1 MNFAEVMQA
10 LEQVGTAQTAKTYR
24 RHGVTSELF
33 GVLTSDL
40 KVLQKKIKQDHALA
54 VQLWESGNYD
64 ARTLATMIID
74 PAQITEE
81 QIDRWVQQLT
91 NYADTDYLAGVVAQT
106 PFILPKMQA
115 WTAADGEWIEVAGWN
130 LLGHLALNDPTLPD
144 SFFEPYLQRVENE
157 IHTAKNRVRYSM
169 NNLLICVGARGE
181 TLRPRAET
189 IARKVGKVKVD
200 HGQTDCKTP
209 DAITYIEKIYARK
222 EKKKA

>member
-10 LEQVGTAQTAKTYR
+10 LEQAGTAQTAKTYR
-24 RHGVTSELF
+24 RHGVQGEIF

-40 KVLQKKIKQDHALA
+40 KVLQKKIKRDHTLA

-81 QIDRWVQQLT
+81 QIDRWVQELT

-115 WTAADGEWIEVAGWN
+115 WTAADGEWIEYAGWG
-130 LLGHLALNDPTLPD
+130 LLNHLALNDMTLPD
-144 SFFEPYLQRVENE
+144 SFFEPYLQRAENE
-157 IHTAKNRVRYSM
+157 IHTAKNRVRHGM
-169 NNLLICVGARGE
+169 NNLLICVGARSE
-181 TLRPRAET
+181 TLRPRAEA